1 MNACVRECLCVSV
14 CVYLST
20 VPIHC
25 LGRFL
30 FAISNEELYIT
41 YAPAFSAG
49 VTVPFLCTLIV
60 FVGIEVG
67 VLCTHLKDCGRVNI
81 MLPPSLTHLHGFL
94 IYQIKMQASS
104 WKPG

>member
-1 MNACVRECLCVSV
+1 VRECLCVSV

-30 FAISNEELYIT
+30 FAISTEELYIT
-41 YAPAFSAG
+41 YTSAFSTG
-49 VTVPFLCTLIV
+49 LTVPFRCTVIV

-67 VLCTHLKDCGRVNI
+67 VLCSHLRDCGRVHTYNVGAE
-81 MLPPSLTHLHGFL
+81 PHPRPGYSLEV
-94 IYQIKMQASS
+94 
-104 WKPG
+104 P